1 MRLNIN
7 KFEEN
12 STPRNVIK
20 FLLPPPPPPPW
31 DCMGSS
37 ATTATV
43 AWSPFL
49 LPSSSNPRIA
59 IIFLFCALFPSALSG
74 TVPCSITP
82 NFTATYYHYIDSSG
96 AFLVS
101 RNGSFEARLI
111 NPKPENRIFY
121 LLVVHV
127 SSGVIIW
134 SANRNTPISES
145 SEFRFSRDGM
155 TLFNDQKIPIWS
167 TPQNLA
173 PVSSLQLIESGNLVM
188 LDGANKTV
196 WESFDFP
203 TDVIVAGQRLN
214 VGESLVASYQDG
226 DPAEGI
232 YSFVVGNS
240 DAMLK
245 WNGMNYWELSMT
257 ANAARNSNWAV
268 EYMVMNYTGVY
279 LMGKN
284 GTQVVIR
291 IALYSSDDV
300 VDDPSAFRIMKLDYS
315 GVFSVSKFSGGSS
328 KQEFKAPDDSC
339 RIPVTCGK
347 LGYCTN
353 GGICQCA
360 PGFHS
365 DPRTNN
371 RICVPTDG
379 SLALPGPCNGSQPNI
394 TNIKYSPLGVDV
406 DYFSND
412 FSNPVLRYSNLTAC
426 MNLCSGNCYC
436 LGFFYS
442 QGSGS
447 CYVIENQIGS
457 MITKSSSPTDEDRL
471 GYIKTI
477 LVGTQIGVT
486 ESKKSDFPVLAAIL
500 LPSSVVMAIAV
511 VAFLIWLR
519 RRRIK
524 RWSKSINSKLGRGNP
539 MSAEE
544 EMDFVSIPGLPVR
557 FGYEE
562 LVIAT
567 ENFKTQIGSGGFGT
581 VYKGTLDDGTDVA
594 VKKITCLGA
603 RGRLEF
609 LTEIAVIGNIHHI
622 NLVRLKGFCAHGG
635 QKFLVYEYMDR
646 GSLDGTLFRGEPVM
660 EWKERYEIALGT
672 AKGLAYLHTGCEH
685 KIIHCDVKPENI
697 LLHDKSQVKISDFG
711 LSKLLSP
718 EESNWFTTL
727 RGTRGYLA
735 PEWLTSSAIS
745 DKTDVYSYGM
755 VLLEIIRGK
764 KNSSPQTRSANSRTD
779 SNRGNSQSSP
789 SSAESGQRPIYF
801 PLFALDMHEEGRY
814 MELADP
820 RLMGRVAREEIE
832 KLVRIVLCCVQEEP
846 NLRPSMANVVGMLEG
861 VMPLGEPRIESLN
874 FLRFYGRRF
883 TEESRLG
890 EDNEQNQQR
899 LYRQPTGA
907 NTSSSHNSLSYM
919 SSQEVSGP
927 R

>member
-1 MRLNIN
+1 M
-7 KFEEN
+7 E
-12 STPRNVIK
+12 
-20 FLLPPPPPPPW
+20 
-31 DCMGSS
+31 SS
-37 ATTATV
+37 ATTGTV
-43 AWSPFL
+43 AWSLPL
-49 LPSSSNPRIA
+49 LLISFPNPRIA
-59 IIFLFCALFPSALSG
+59 IIFLLCILFPSALSAP
-74 TVPCSITP
+74 VSSSISP

-96 AFLVS
+96 AFLGS
-101 RNGSFEARLI
+101 RDGSFQARII
-111 NPKPENRIFY
+111 NLKPENRSFY

-127 SSGVIIW
+127 SSGAVIW

-145 SEFRFSRDGM
+145 SEFQFSSDGM
-155 TLFNDQKIPIWS
+155 TVFNDQKKPIWS
-167 TPQNLA
+167 TPRNLT
-173 PVSSLQLIESGNLVM
+173 PVSSLQLLESGNLVM
-188 LDGANKTV
+188 LDAANNTV
-196 WESFDFP
+196 WGSFDFP
-203 TDVIVAGQRLN
+203 ADVIVAGQQLK
-214 VGESLVASYQDG
+214 VGKSLVASYQNG
-226 DPAEGI
+226 DLAEGS
-232 YSFVVGNS
+232 YSFVVGKT
-240 DAMLK
+240 DAMLQ

-257 ANAARNSNWAV
+257 TNVVRNTNWDV

-284 GTQVVIR
+284 GAQVVFR
-291 IALYSSDDV
+291 IALHGSDDV
-300 VDDPSAFRIMKLDYS
+300 VDNPAAFRIMKLDS
-315 GVFSVSKFSGGSS
+315 RGVFSVSKFSTGGSN
-328 KQEFKAPDDSC
+328 KQEFKVPDDSC
-339 RIPVTCGK
+339 RIPFTCGK

-353 GGICQCA
+353 GGTCQCA
-360 PGFHS
+360 PGFHG
-365 DPRTNN
+365 DPRTGNG
-371 RICVPTDG
+371 ICVPTDG
-379 SLALPGPCNGSQPNI
+379 SLALPGPCHGSQPNI

-412 FSNPVLRYSNLTAC
+412 FSNPVLHYVNLTAC
-426 MNLCSGNCYC
+426 MNLCSGNCSC

-457 MITKSSSPTDEDRL
+457 MTTKLSSPTNKDRL

-477 LVGTQIGVT
+477 VVGTQIGVK
-486 ESKKSDFPVLAAIL
+486 ESEKSDFPILAAIL
-500 LPSSVVMAIAV
+500 LPSSGVMVIAM

-524 RWSKSINSKLGRGNP
+524 RRWISKNINSKLGRGNS

-544 EMDFVSIPGLPVR
+544 EMDFISIPGLPVR
-557 FGYEE
+557 FEYEG
-562 LVIAT
+562 LVKAT
-567 ENFKTQIGSGGFGT
+567 DCFKTQIGSGGFGT
-581 VYKGTLDDGTDVA
+581 VYKGTLEDGTDVA

-603 RGRLEF
+603 QGRREF
-609 LTEIAVIGNIHHI
+609 LAEILVIGKIHYI
-622 NLVRLKGFCAHGG
+622 NLVRLKGFCAQGG
-635 QKFLVYEYMDR
+635 QKFLVYEYMNR
-646 GSLDGTLFRGEPVM
+646 GSLDVALFHGEPVM

-672 AKGLAYLHTGCEH
+672 ARGLAYLHTGCEH

-718 EESNWFTTL
+718 EESNLFTTL

-764 KNSSPQTRSANSRTD
+764 KNSFQARSANSGTD
-779 SNRGNSQSSP
+779 SNRRNSQSSP
-789 SSAESGQRPIYF
+789 SSVESGQRPIYF
-801 PLFALDMHEEGRY
+801 PLFALNMHEEGRY

-820 RLMGRVAREEIE
+820 RLMGRVARQEVE
-832 KLVRIVLCCVQEEP
+832 KLVRIALCCVQEEP
-846 NLRPSMANVVGMLEG
+846 NLRPSMAHVVKMLEG

-890 EDNEQNQQR
+890 ESNEQNELR
-899 LYRQPTGA
+899 LYRQPTGT
-907 NTSSSHNSLSYM
+907 NTSSSYNSLSYM